1 MPTRPTWT
9 GSIQISL
16 VSIGVKIFPATNP
29 GKQVEFHQIDRKTHK
44 RVHHRNVDEAG
55 EVEKA
60 DIVKGFEYAKDKY
73 IEIDPEELKTL
84 RLPTATIMPI
94 RQFIKADEL
103 SPGLF
108 DRPYFVAPKDE
119 VQAKALSIMRKALSQ
134 TNTLGIGEIAFSGRE
149 HLVAIGAPLDPKQKG
164 LMLYLLRYED
174 ELRNPKSILSNVKEA
189 SVDADELSLAKQLI
203 NGKMSRLDLSAYK
216 NDYEAAVKKLVDA
229 KRKGKPLPEPEPE
242 PVKAKVVNIMD
253 ALRSSLAQEKSLKQQ
268 LELRR
273 QHGGGRL
280 LKSAS
285 AASEKGTRCGMD
297 RIAKRLNRN

>member
-1 MPTRPTWT
+1 MPTRPTWS

-44 RVHHRNVDEAG
+44 RVHRRNVDEAG

-94 RQFIKADEL
+94 RQLIKADEL

-134 TNTLGIGEIAFSGRE
+134 TNILGIGEIAFSGRE

-174 ELRNPKSILSNVKEA
+174 ELRNPKSILSNVKKS

-203 NGKMSRLDLSAYK
+203 NGKMSKLDLSAYK

-229 KRKGKPLPEPEPE
+229 KRKGRPLPEPEPE
-242 PVKAKVVNIMD
+242 PVNAKVVNIMD
-253 ALRSSLAQEKSLKQQ
+253 ALRSSLAQEKKPKTIARDKTTT
-268 LELRR
+268 RR
-273 QHGGGRL
+273 R
-280 LKSAS
+280 K
-285 AASEKGTRCGMD
+285 AA
-297 RIAKRLNRN
+297 